1 MSIKLKFLFSIALL
15 CLFAIAANAQT
26 PATLRVLNKY
36 KVDTSIRYKTAPKSI
51 SNIQEANRLNESFD
65 YAYLIW
71 QTDSIKLSDS
81 IAVQRA
87 YTNYKFTQSKSAI
100 DSVAA
105 LAAPLDTTTIYETIA
120 DTAAALRTTINT
132 KGSGTVTQVN
142 TGYGI
147 VTTTIT
153 TTGTITA
160 DTGAM
165 ATRSRVQ
172 KAVDSLNVT
181 IGTKGTVTAVNAG
194 YAITGGN
201 ITTTGTHGVDSGLV
215 ATRLRV
221 QKAVDS
227 LNTVIG
233 TKGNGSVTF
242 INSGYGITTTTIT
255 TTGTIT
261 VDTFAMST
269 KANRLK
275 GNDSVIAYVN
285 TSITAERSAT
295 ATLTNKR
302 ITYRVTSAANY
313 STSVTIDADNYD
325 VFEDSLQAGA
335 LLFNAPS
342 GTPTNYQL
350 LEVAIRDNGT
360 ARALTYNAIFA
371 ASTDLSLPTT
381 TTISKWLFM
390 LFQYNS
396 RTAKWYLIA
405 KLDNL

>member
-1 MSIKLKFLFSIALL
+1 MSAKLKCLFSIALL

-132 KGSGTVTQVN
+132 KGSGTVT
-142 TGYGI
+142 
-147 VTTTIT
+147 
-153 TTGTITA
+153 
-160 DTGAM
+160 
-165 ATRSRVQ
+165 
-172 KAVDSLNVT
+172 
-181 IGTKGTVTAVNAG
+181 AVNAG

-201 ITTTGTHGVDSGLV
+201 ITTSGTHGVDSGLV

-227 LNTVIG
+227 LNTIIG
-233 TKGNGSVTF
+233 TKGTGTVTQV
-242 INSGYGITTTTIT
+242 NTGYGITTTTIT

-275 GNDSVIAYVN
+275 GNDSVIAYAN
-285 TSITAERSAT
+285 NAISAERSAT